1 MSGSK
6 TVLKDG
12 LRFQLMLEQDLRSMT
27 ETLRQQL
34 LETQVSVLRHNKELD
49 KRIQEN
55 ALLWPRE
62 ASTGT
67 KKAQEDK

>member
-1 MSGSK
+1 MSK

-12 LRFQLMLEQDLRSMT
+12 VRFQVMLEQDLRSVT
-27 ETLRQQL
+27 ESLRQQL
-34 LETQVSVLRHNKELD
+34 LETQVSVLRHNQELD

-55 ALLWPRE
+55 TLLWPHQ
-62 ASTGT
+62 GT